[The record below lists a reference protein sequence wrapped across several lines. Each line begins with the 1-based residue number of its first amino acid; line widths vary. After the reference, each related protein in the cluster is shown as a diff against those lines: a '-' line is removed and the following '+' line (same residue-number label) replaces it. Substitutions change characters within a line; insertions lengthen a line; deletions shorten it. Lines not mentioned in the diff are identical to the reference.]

1 MAQKRKRASDDSI
14 DPSTIF
20 KSDPIEDR
28 SSTFIGYFSP
38 TATPRSLQD
47 LADIKKASH
56 RILAW
61 RLESKQR
68 ALTGKTQYDV
78 DHDDDG
84 EKYGGKKVEK
94 VLESMQV
101 VGACVVA
108 RWYGGVMLGPVRFEH
123 MERCAREAVSKWLDR
138 ECDER
143 ARKRRV
149 ELDAVEKRRLQG
161 VLAKRDESILVLRAL
176 AMEKERR
183 VKEGIMAGV
192 KQLAAKQNGGK
203 HGSDGTLSGQAISNS
218 EAEQASSQNPA
229 PAPAPAPVIDYS
241 VMPLD
246 RLKALEKARDA
257 TLSFLLKRIDKAE
270 ADLMAL
276 KDTPEDEEPP

>member
-1 MAQKRKRASDDSI
+1 MAQKRKRAPNDSI
-14 DPSTIF
+14 DPSTVF

-38 TATPRSLQD
+38 TASPRSLQD
-47 LADIKKASH
+47 LPEIRSASH
-56 RILAW
+56 KTLAW
-61 RLESKQR
+61 RVESKQR
-68 ALTGKTQYDV
+68 ALTGKPQYDV

-108 RWYGGVMLGPVRFEH
+108 RWYGGAMLGPVRFEH
-123 MERCAREAVSKWLDR
+123 MERCAREAVRKWLAR
-138 ECDER
+138 EGEER

-149 ELDAVEKRRLQG
+149 EMDAVEKRRLEG

-176 AMEKERR
+176 AVKKERR
-183 VKEGIMAGV
+183 VKEDIVAVAG
-192 KQLAAKQNGGK
+192 QP
-203 HGSDGTLSGQAISNS
+203 
-218 EAEQASSQNPA
+218 SSQIQ
-229 PAPAPAPVIDYS
+229 APAPVIDYS

-270 ADLMAL
+270 AGL
-276 KDTPEDEEPP
+276 KPLKGTPQDMEPQ